1 MTFDAESIMN
11 ATITPDEAEGKKTL
25 TPEGNYPEC
34 VVKNIQAYEPHERAK
49 ERGVQARLRVE
60 FECPTS
66 DVDLTTFMNF
76 KTPIHSKSTYGK
88 LVRAVWEK
96 ETAADKT
103 TQDLVGETVNVSV
116 FHEETNI
123 DGRPISY
130 AEYRFTKA

>member
-1 MTFDAESIMN
+1 MSFDAESIMN

-25 TPEGNYPEC
+25 TPEGNYPDC
-34 VVKNIQAYEPHERAK
+34 TVTDIQAYEPHERAK
-49 ERGVQARLRVE
+49 ERGVQARLLIK
-60 FECPTS
+60 FECETS
-66 DVDLTTFMNF
+66 DVDLSHFMNY

-88 LVRAVWEK
+88 LVRAIWEK
-96 ETAADKT
+96 DDAAEKT
-103 TQDLVGETVNVSV
+103 TRDLIGEKVNVSV

>member
-25 TPEGNYPEC
+25 TPEGHYPAC
-34 VVKNIQAYEPHERAK
+34 TVTDIQVYEPHERAK
-49 ERGVQARLRVE
+49 ERGVQARLRLS

-66 DVDLTTFMNF
+66 DVDLTTFMNY

-96 ETAADKT
+96 DVAANKT
-103 TQDLVGETVNVSV
+103 TRDLIGEKVNVSV

-123 DGRPISY
+123 DGRPITY